1 MRDAGVMSEH
11 NGDGGLLELADVMA
25 RLGAEFKKAAEVD
38 EPTIEWYGATVE
50 LESVV
55 ERGADGG
62 VRFYVVSA
70 GGKVAD
76 RNTIK
81 VTVNL
86 APFGGEPMPG
96 GM

>member
-1 MRDAGVMSEH
+1 MTND
-11 NGDGGLLELADVMA
+11 NGDDGLLELAAVLA
-25 RLGAEFKKAAEVD
+25 RLGREFKTAAEVED
-38 EPTIEWYGATVE
+38 PTIEWFNATVE

-55 ERGADGG
+55 ERAADGG

-81 VTVNL
+81 VTVTLGPVGN
-86 APFGGEPMPG
+86 EPMAA